1 MAEFCWAAQTDL
13 PGIRTLWQTAF
24 GDPSDYI
31 DEFFQIC
38 FTENRVL
45 ILREQGQLTSMATVF
60 RASIGGELVWYLYA
74 VATDPIFRGA
84 GFATALME
92 QAALLAE
99 QETAAGIVLL
109 PASASLQAFYGARGY
124 RPWGMRTEQVFLKS
138 AVQPVCRVH
147 PVSAADYGA
156 LRAQRLQEL
165 AYLDFEPVFLQL
177 QAETAVQSGG
187 FLAALE
193 LEGVCGC
200 AVIYKDAGKLLVPE
214 LLIAPQLR
222 AKVAAALL
230 AQFGA
235 AQCRASWPGAG
246 CAYGMLRPLR
256 NVLPEQGYLGLALD

>member
-109 PASASLQAFYGARGY
+109 PASASLQAF
-124 RPWGMRTEQVFLKS
+124 
-138 AVQPVCRVH
+138 
-147 PVSAADYGA
+147 
-156 LRAQRLQEL
+156 
-165 AYLDFEPVFLQL
+165 
-177 QAETAVQSGG
+177 
-187 FLAALE
+187 
-193 LEGVCGC
+193 
-200 AVIYKDAGKLLVPE
+200 
-214 LLIAPQLR
+214 
-222 AKVAAALL
+222 
-230 AQFGA
+230 
-235 AQCRASWPGAG
+235 
-246 CAYGMLRPLR
+246 
-256 NVLPEQGYLGLALD
+256 